1 MNPADVKAALER
13 QTKHKAAVDAG
24 EPDESPYYLCDYA
37 LSPSYC
43 INSDVMNA
51 DNALLDYAIAMQ
63 PVMVKMLDV
72 CRAMLPWVE
81 REVYYR
87 DQEAK
92 KHLPVLATA
101 IAEAEKL
108 VPEEVSRGS

>member
-13 QTKHKAAVDAG
+13 REKHKDAVEG
-24 EPDESPYYLCDYA
+24 VRKPKESPYYQESNGIAWWAAQREID
-37 LSPSYC
+37 
-43 INSDVMNA
+43 SD
-51 DNALLDYAIAMQ
+51 LLADYAIAMQ